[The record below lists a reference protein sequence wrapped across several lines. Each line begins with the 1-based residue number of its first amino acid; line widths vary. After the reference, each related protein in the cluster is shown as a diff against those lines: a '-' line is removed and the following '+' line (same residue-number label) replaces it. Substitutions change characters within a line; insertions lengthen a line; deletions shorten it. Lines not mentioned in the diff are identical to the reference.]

1 MTLTEPRER
10 LLNREL
16 SFIDVCKRVVEL
28 GSDSDLPL
36 LERVKF
42 LAISS
47 MMVDEFFM
55 IRVAGLM
62 GQEASG
68 ISVRSPDG
76 RTPQETLG
84 EIRERVIALASRQS
98 RLWSRDLALCCPSKG
113 SSWATS
119 TTAPRRSSTSWPGS
133 STARSSRS

>member
-1 MTLTEPRER
+1 MTSTEPRER

-16 SFIDVCKRVVEL
+16 SFIDVCARVLEL
-28 GSDSDLPL
+28 GGDVSLPL

-47 MMVDEFFM
+47 SMVDEFFM

-68 ISVRSPDG
+68 VSVRSPDG
-76 RTPQETLG
+76 RTPQEALS
-84 EIRERVIALASRQS
+84 EIRKRVI
-98 RLWSRDLALCCPSKG
+98 DLAYDEASNLT
-113 SSWATS
+113 TS
-119 TTAPRRSSTSWPGS
+119 TLERNTSCW
-133 STARSSRS
+133 A

>member
-1 MTLTEPRER
+1 MNASEPRER

-16 SFIDVCKRVVEL
+16 SFIDVCARVLEL
-28 GSDSDLPL
+28 GADVSLPL

-47 MMVDEFFM
+47 SMVDEFFM

-62 GQEASG
+62 GQAASG

-76 RTPQETLG
+76 RTPQ
-84 EIRERVIALASRQS
+84 
-98 RLWSRDLALCCPSKG
+98 
-113 SSWATS
+113 
-119 TTAPRRSSTSWPGS
+119 
-133 STARSSRS
+133 